1 MQKKKLQTNERDR
14 STAQEMPILEDS
26 DDEEPVPDT
35 LFEYDAREPRPDL
48 QQIWESAK
56 KRIIPDEELQNSFC
70 KGEEVDEKKARSNEC
85 DIKILNGNEANF
97 KLQTDEDFGLVN
109 LIYEDEEELNL
120 AEDEVVVE
128 AAVDSGCVDHTIDPE
143 DVPGSVML
151 VKNPPG
157 TKDFVGAGGH
167 GIKRHGKAKVI
178 MEPEDAKDGAAFLN
192 VMQVANVSRP
202 LHSVGR
208 IADTDK
214 DILFTKG
221 ECVVVPGGS
230 LAKYVKGLR
239 VFARYRRNRGLYTA
253 RFKVKDPSKVAKSGF
268 ARPGTAQ

>member
-1 MQKKKLQTNERDR
+1 MQKD
-14 STAQEMPILEDS
+14 MPELEDS
-26 DDEEPVPDT
+26 DDEEPEIKTEV
-35 LFEYDAREPRPDL
+35 REPQLDM
-48 QQIWESAK
+48 QQIWEAAR
-56 KRIIPDEELQNSFC
+56 KRIIFDEEPPESMN
-70 KGEEVDEKKARSNEC
+70 
-85 DIKILNGNEANF
+85 
-97 KLQTDEDFGLVN
+97 LV
-109 LIYEDEEELNL
+109 YEDEEELNL

-128 AAVDSGCVDHTIDPE
+128 ATVDSGCVDHTIDPE

-214 DILFTKG
+214 DVLFTKG

-253 RFKVKDPSKVAKSGF
+253 RFKVKDPSKVTKSGF